1 MNSPLAFADL
11 RILATSDVHMHLP
24 SWDPLHQRHVAGRGF
39 DVLARKLQSARKAAA
54 GACILLDN
62 GDAVQGTPVG
72 AHCATL
78 PSETPHPWPEILNV
92 LRYDAVGLGNH
103 DFDFGLPF
111 LERIVQQT
119 HAPTLCA
126 SVSSGQI
133 EGVEPSTLLTR
144 TLTCSDGETRP
155 VRIGVTSVL
164 PPQTLLWNHAQLTG
178 HLTFRDGVD
187 AAADAVATLRAD
199 GADVVVV
206 LCHSGLSDTSAP
218 GAENFARA
226 LAAQVPGVDA
236 MILGHTHERF
246 PDAALGHLDGV
257 DASGGTISGVP
268 AAMPGFA
275 GALLAQIDL
284 HLAHRDGT
292 WRVTGHD
299 VRLRDLA
306 QAEPDPEATRLS
318 APCIAGTR
326 ARMQAVVGHTAQG
339 FHNYFGMLHTG
350 TADAVL
356 ARAMHDSVAA
366 AVTGTAL
373 ARLPLLV
380 ATSPYTMGGRAGPEH
395 FVSVAKGP
403 LLERHIAMISPFENT
418 VWAQRMTGADLRA
431 YLETSA
437 QFFGPGPDADTPL
450 VAPAAPAFN
459 FDMLHGLHA
468 QFDPFAPVGARVVSL
483 SRDGTPVNDDAP
495 FLVATTSYRGAGGSG
510 FPGTGGAAAVQTEVS
525 VADAL
530 RTYLTVHQIGAQR
543 APSVWSFA
551 TDTKTPVTI
560 ETNPRA
566 EAHLDEIAHHA
577 PQPLGL
583 TDAGFLKVRV
593 TL

>member
-1 MNSPLAFADL
+1 MREHPEDRPASLTL
-11 RILATSDVHMHLP
+11 RVLATTDIHMHLTG
-24 SWDPLHQRHVAGRGF
+24 WDARTNATSPDHGF
-39 DVLARKLQSARKAAA
+39 ARLASVIRDARATAP
-54 GACILLDN
+54 GPVVLLDN
-62 GDAVQGTPVG
+62 GDSLQGTPHG
-72 AHCATL
+72 KTARDM
-78 PSETPHPWPEILNV
+78 SERHPWAAL
-92 LRYDAVGLGNH
+92 LDAMGYDAMGLGNH
-103 DFDFGLPF
+103 DFDYGLEALAAFCAATDVPILSASAVPAPRHVAPHVI
-111 LERIVQQT
+111 LERVVAGTAQ
-119 HAPTLCA
+119 PL
-126 SVSSGQI
+126 
-133 EGVEPSTLLTR
+133 
-144 TLTCSDGETRP
+144 
-155 VRIGVTSVL
+155 RIGVTSVL
-164 PPQTLLWNHAQLTG
+164 PPQTLIWNHAHLTG
-178 HLTFRDGVD
+178 RLTFRDGVE
-187 AAADAVATLRAD
+187 AAADAVATLRAG
-199 GADVVVV
+199 GADVIVV
-206 LCHSGLSDTSAP
+206 LCHSGLSDTAEP
-218 GAENFARA
+218 GDENFARA
-226 LAAQVPGVDA
+226 LAAHVPGVDT

-246 PDAALGHLDGV
+246 PDAAHDHLDGV
-257 DASGGTISGVP
+257 DASNGTVSGVP

-284 HLAHRDGT
+284 HLSHQDGA
-292 WRVTGHD
+292 WCVAGHD

-318 APCIAGTR
+318 APCIAATR
-326 ARMQAVVGHTAQG
+326 ARMQAHVGQTAHE
-339 FHNYFGMLHTG
+339 FHNYFGMLQTG
-350 TADAVL
+350 TADAIL
-356 ARAMHDSVAA
+356 ARSMGDCIA
-366 AVTGTAL
+366 AVVAGTEL
-373 ARLPLLV
+373 AHLPLLV

-403 LLERHIAMISPFENT
+403 LRARHIAMISPYENT

-468 QFDPFAPVGARVVSL
+468 RFDPFAPVGARLVSL
-483 SRDGTPVNDDAP
+483 SREGTPVEDDTP
-495 FLVATTSYRGAGGSG
+495 FLVAMTSYRGAGGGG
-510 FPGTGGAAAVQTEVS
+510 FPGTGGAAAVQTDVS
-525 VADAL
+525 VVDAL
-530 RTYLTVHQIGAQR
+530 RTHLAAHQIGAQR

-551 TDTKTPVTI
+551 TSTKTPVTI

>member
-1 MNSPLAFADL
+1 MREHTEDRPAPLTL
-11 RILATSDVHMHLP
+11 RVLATTDVHMHLTG
-24 SWDPLHQRHVAGRGF
+24 WDARTNATSPDHGF
-39 DVLARKLQSARKAAA
+39 ARLASVIRDARAAA
-54 GACILLDN
+54 PGPVLLFDN
-62 GDAVQGTPVG
+62 GDSLQGTPHG
-72 AHCATL
+72 
-78 PSETPHPWPEILNV
+78 ETARGMSGPHPWATLLDAMN
-92 LRYDAVGLGNH
+92 YDAMGLGNH
-103 DFDFGLPF
+103 DFDYGLEALATFCAATDVPVLSASAVPALPNMLPHLI
-111 LERIVQQT
+111 LERAIPGTAQPLRV
-119 HAPTLCA
+119 
-126 SVSSGQI
+126 
-133 EGVEPSTLLTR
+133 
-144 TLTCSDGETRP
+144 
-155 VRIGVTSVL
+155 GVTSVL
-164 PPQTLLWNHAQLTG
+164 PPQTLIWNHAQLTG
-178 HLTFRDGVD
+178 HLTFRDGVE

-226 LAAQVPGVDA
+226 LAAHVPGVDA

-284 HLAHRDGT
+284 HLAHQDGT
-292 WRVTGHD
+292 WRVAGHD

-306 QAEPDPEATRLS
+306 QAEPDPEATRLA

-339 FHNYFGMLHTG
+339 FHNFFGMLHTG

-356 ARAMHDSVAA
+356 ARAMRDSVAA
-366 AVTGTAL
+366 VVTGTAL
-373 ARLPLLV
+373 AHLPLLA

-483 SRDGTPVNDDAP
+483 SRDGTLVDDDAS
-495 FLVATTSYRGAGGSG
+495 FLVAMTSYRGAGGSG

-530 RTYLTVHQIGAQR
+530 RTYLTAHQIGAQR

-583 TDAGFLKVRV
+583 TDAGFLRIRV